1 MTIRALSKL
10 VVVTAVAVTCSVCL
24 LPVEVLAQERPPVT
38 TVSLPAPK
46 LDGSVSVEK
55 GLAERRS
62 VRAYKPEA
70 VSMEEV
76 SQILWAAQGIT
87 EPSKGYRTAPS
98 ARGTYVIQVYL
109 VAGSVTGLPA
119 GLYRYET
126 KGHMLVKLSEGDK
139 KGDLLKAAGQAPI
152 GPAAAALIISG
163 VTDRSAAN
171 PNWMYL
177 EAGHASQNV
186 YLQAFTLKLGTV
198 AMAGFKA
205 EEVKRALSLPE
216 KEQPIYI
223 MPFGRK

>member
-1 MTIRALSKL
+1 MKMHALRRIL
-10 VVVTAVAVTCSVCL
+10 AVVVIAAACSTYLFVSIAVA
-24 LPVEVLAQERPPVT
+24 QEKSSGAMITMP
-38 TVSLPAPK
+38 SPK

-98 ARGTYVIQVYL
+98 ARGTYVIHVYL
-109 VAGSVTGLPA
+109 VAGNVSGLPG
-119 GLYRYET
+119 GLYRYEP
-126 KGHMLVKLSEGDK
+126 KGHTLVKLSEGDK

-152 GPAAAALIISG
+152 GPAPAALIISG

-198 AMAGFKA
+198 TMAGFKPEA
-205 EEVKRALSLPE
+205 VSRALNLPE

>member
-1 MTIRALSKL
+1 MKIHALRKIL
-10 VVVTAVAVTCSVCL
+10 AVSVIAAACSAYL
-24 LPVEVLAQERPPVT
+24 FPAMAAAQEKAPGAVIA
-38 TVSLPAPK
+38 LPAPK
-46 LDGSVSVEK
+46 LDGAVSVEK
-55 GLAERRS
+55 ALAERRS
-62 VRAYKPEA
+62 VRAYKSEA
-70 VSMEEV
+70 LSLEEV

-87 EPSKGYRTAPS
+87 DPSKGYRTAPS

-109 VAGSVTGLPA
+109 VAGNVSGLPA
-119 GLYRYET
+119 GLYKYEP
-126 KGHMLVKLSEGDK
+126 KGHALVKLSEGDK
-139 KGDLLKAAGQAPI
+139 KGNLLKAAGQAAI
-152 GPAAAALIISG
+152 GPAPAALIISG

-177 EAGHASQNV
+177 EAGHASENV

-198 AMAGFKA
+198 AMAGFKP